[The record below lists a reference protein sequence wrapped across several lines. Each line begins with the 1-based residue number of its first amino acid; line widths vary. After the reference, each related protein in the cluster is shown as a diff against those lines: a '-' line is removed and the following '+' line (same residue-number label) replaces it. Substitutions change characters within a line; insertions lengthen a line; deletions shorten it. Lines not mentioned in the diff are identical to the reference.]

1 MFSFVLDGIR
11 KLTGQ
16 ETEKISSYLC
26 VGGKLEWLGFD
37 LFKKLFIYLGVCLF
51 SCGMQDV
58 SLLLM

>member
-1 MFSFVLDGIR
+1 MLLREKQDAKLYNVFSFVLDGIR

-37 LFKKLFIYLGVCLF
+37 LF
-51 SCGMQDV
+51 
-58 SLLLM
+58 